1 MQSILKKARMSSL
14 THGEMIGGFCF
25 EEGKLNE
32 EKENQE
38 KLLQDSWNSIS
49 TL

>member
-14 THGEMIGGFCF
+14 THGEMIGFG
-25 EEGKLNE
+25 EGKLNE